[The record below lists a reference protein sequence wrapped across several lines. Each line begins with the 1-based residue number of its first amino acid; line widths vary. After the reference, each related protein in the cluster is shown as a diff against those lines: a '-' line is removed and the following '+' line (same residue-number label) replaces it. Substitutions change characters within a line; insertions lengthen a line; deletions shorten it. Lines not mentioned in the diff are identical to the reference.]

1 MWFEAVFCNKTLEVI
16 SYNDLK
22 IAKTLQSILQKAKAM
37 KPDFDFSAKI
47 KTNLEFP
54 RNWGLGS
61 SSTLINNIAQWVNV
75 NAFELL
81 SAFGGSGYD
90 IACAQYNKPIIYQ
103 LEEKTPLV
111 SKANF
116 KPSFAKQLFF
126 VYRNKKQDS
135 KAGIKQYRE
144 LKKDTIL
151 INDISALSLEL
162 AKSNSLTDFDY
173 LLKQHESIIGNL
185 LGINPVQQELFK
197 DYFGQLKSLGAWGG
211 DFMLATGNDD
221 TIAYFKAKGYG
232 TVIPF
237 SKMIL

>member
-16 SYNDLK
+16 NYNDLK

-37 KPDFDFSAKI
+37 KPDFDFSATI
-47 KTNLEFP
+47 KTTLEFP

-61 SSTLINNIAQWVNV
+61 SSTLINNIAQWTGC
-75 NAFELL
+75 NAYKLL
-81 SAFGGSGYD
+81 ESFGGSGYD
-90 IACAQYNKPIIYQ
+90 IACAQHNKPIIYQ
-103 LEEKTPLV
+103 LKDEERIIKTI
-111 SKANF
+111 SF
-116 KPSFAKQLFF
+116 KPDFFNQLYF
-126 VYRNKKQDS
+126 VHRNQKQDS

-151 INDISALSLEL
+151 INDISALTIEL

-185 LGINPVQQELFK
+185 LNIKPVQQELFK

-221 TIAYFKAKGYG
+221 TIAYFKAKGYD
-232 TVIPF
+232 TVIAF
-237 SKMIL
+237 NDMIL